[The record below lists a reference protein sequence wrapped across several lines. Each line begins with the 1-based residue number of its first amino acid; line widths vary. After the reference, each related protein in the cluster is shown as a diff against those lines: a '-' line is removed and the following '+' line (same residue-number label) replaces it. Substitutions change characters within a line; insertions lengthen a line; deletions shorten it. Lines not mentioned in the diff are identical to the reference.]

1 RYYRQ
6 PGWQWS
12 SLIYQMLMHCSRWLL
27 KCLYLPAMTFMISS
41 GVMLNDIY
49 DLVRR
54 ADGKAVY
61 SFQSGGRSLVDTS
74 NGIPTI
80 IPVLEDEFVATVQAF
95 IEAARRA
102 GYQAIPP
109 AA

>member
-1 RYYRQ
+1 
-6 PGWQWS
+6 
-12 SLIYQMLMHCSRWLL
+12 M
-27 KCLYLPAMTFMISS
+27 
-41 GVMLNDIY
+41 NDIY

-61 SFQSGGRSLVDTS
+61 SFPVGGRYLVDNS
-74 NGIPTI
+74 NGIPTM

-102 GYQAIPP
+102 GYQVIPP